1 MMNAWVKRMGALV
14 IAGALL
20 VGGSYYAG
28 TIRGEDT
35 VAADTPQ
42 MQNRVTVVGKGELSV
57 KPDIVYL
64 SIGVET
70 YADSA
75 KSAQKSNAQKMEK
88 VLAVLKN
95 TWKINEKDLKTERF
109 SVQPNYTYSEKEGQ
123 KVKNYSAFH
132 SLEVTM
138 RDLDKVGDLLD
149 AVSNAGANQIGNA
162 RFSVENRDIH
172 EAQVIEKAMASA
184 DIKAQAVAKGAKR
197 QLGIVVSVVQQE
209 AANNEMFGGM
219 NEASQMKAVSSADA
233 STSVNPGEI
242 KLVTQLH
249 VQYELK

>member
-1 MMNAWVKRMGALV
+1 MNTWVKRLGAIVL
-14 IAGALL
+14 AGSLL
-20 VGGSYYAG
+20 VAGSFYAG
-28 TIRGEDT
+28 SLRGEDK

-42 MQNRVTVVGKGELSV
+42 QQNRVTVVGKGELSV

-70 YADSA
+70 YAETA
-75 KSAQKSNAQKMEK
+75 KAAQKSNAQKMEK
-88 VLAVLKN
+88 VQGVLKN
-95 TWKINEKDLKTERF
+95 TWKIDEKDIKTERF
-109 SVQPNYTYSEKEGQ
+109 YVQPNYTYSEKEGQ

-149 AVSNAGANQIGNA
+149 AASNAGANQIGGA

-184 DIKAQAVAKGAKR
+184 DMKAQAVAKGAKR
-197 QLGIVVSVVQQE
+197 QLGIVVNAVQAE
-209 AANNEMFGGM
+209 AANNNMPW
-219 NEASQMKAVSSADA
+219 AVEESANNSLAKMSDS

-242 KLVTQLH
+242 KLVTEMY

>member
-1 MMNAWVKRMGALV
+1 MNTWVKRMGALV

-64 SIGVET
+64 SVGVET

-95 TWKINEKDLKTERF
+95 TWKISEKDIKTEQF
-109 SVQPNYTYSEKEGQ
+109 NVQPNYTYSDKEGR
-123 KVKNYSAFH
+123 KVKNYIATH
-132 SLEVTM
+132 MLEVTM

-149 AVSNAGANQIGNA
+149 AVSEAGANQIGNA

-197 QLGIVVSVVQQE
+197 QLGIVVNVVQAE
-209 AANNEMFGGM
+209 AANNEVFPGM
-219 NEASQMKAVSSADA
+219 KESLNMAAQSMAD
-233 STSVNPGEI
+233 SNTSVKPGEI
-242 KLVTQLH
+242 KLVTQLY

>member
-1 MMNAWVKRMGALV
+1 MNAWVKRMGAIVL
-14 IAGALL
+14 AGSLL
-20 VGGSYYAG
+20 VAGSFYAG
-28 TIRGEDT
+28 SLRGEDK

-42 MQNRVTVVGKGELSV
+42 QQNRVTVVGKGELSV
-57 KPDIVYL
+57 KPDIAYL

-70 YADSA
+70 YADTA
-75 KSAQKSNAQKMEK
+75 KAAQQSNAQKMEK
-88 VLAVLKN
+88 VQALLKN
-95 TWKINEKDLKTERF
+95 TWKMNEKDIKTERF
-109 SVQPNYTYSEKEGQ
+109 YVQPNYTYSEKEGQ
-123 KVKNYSAFH
+123 KVKNYSASH

-138 RDLDKVGDLLD
+138 RDLSKIGDLLD
-149 AVSNAGANQIGNA
+149 AASNAGANQIGGA

-197 QLGIVVSVVQQE
+197 QLGMVVNAVQAEANKGVMPWAATEEKANMSVQL
-209 AANNEMFGGM
+209 
-219 NEASQMKAVSSADA
+219 SDS

-242 KLVTQLH
+242 KLVTEMY